1 MKPTAKLRQHL
12 EDEIITG
19 KLAPGTRLDE
29 VSLAKKFGFS
39 RTPIREA
46 LFQLEAIGLVD
57 IRPRRGAIVSA
68 PDLQRLIEMFET
80 MAEFEASC
88 ARLASRRVTS
98 DDEEALLTAH
108 RACIAAAAAGDHETY
123 YDENA
128 AFHAAIY
135 RASHNSFLAEQ
146 SRTLHRRLT
155 SFRRAQLHARN
166 RIAQS
171 LQEHESIVQAILAGD
186 GDLAAQRIRD
196 HIVIQSERFADVVA
210 SLTAHPST

>member
-12 EDEIITG
+12 EDEIVTG

-29 VSLAKKFGFS
+29 VSLARKFGFS

-46 LFQLEAIGLVD
+46 LFQLEAIGLVE

-80 MAEFEASC
+80 MAELEASC
-88 ARLASRRVTS
+88 ARLASRRVTA
-98 DDEEALLTAH
+98 DDEAALLTAH
-108 RACIAAAAAGDHETY
+108 RACITAATAGDHETY

-146 SRTLHRRLT
+146 ARALHRRLT
-155 SFRRAQLHARN
+155 SFRRVQLRARN

-171 LQEHESIVQAILAGD
+171 LQEHEDIAQAILAGD

-210 SLTAHPST
+210 SLTAQPSA